1 MTAWCGFCE
10 NISKVSNSVASI
22 FWSSPT
28 LTCLIVDVKFAE
40 VVVESRLV
48 AALLDFVAAEA
59 EGRVVRHPIPFSSV
73 N

>member
-1 MTAWCGFCE
+1 
-10 NISKVSNSVASI
+10 
-22 FWSSPT
+22 
-28 LTCLIVDVKFAE
+28 